1 MERSIL
7 VANII
12 LSMREFQKENNIRK
26 QCLTNSQYLYDII
39 KMNFSSSNVK
49 TKAVLV
55 FSGDDE
61 ANVGTIVGGHL
72 VVILGDETVI
82 EPSYDIFCLKNKSY
96 FDNIK
101 DFMDAFVDKVELK
114 NRLDVKK
121 IVSEHISFMKFAEQI
136 NNGEHVITE
145 DKFYNEQAD
154 YIEKVYR
161 DKILK
166 L

>member
-1 MERSIL
+1 MDRDL
-7 VANII
+7 FVANII

-39 KMNFSSSNVK
+39 KMNSSSNVK

-55 FSGDDE
+55 FSADDV
-61 ANVGTIVGGHL
+61 ADVCTFVGGHL
-72 VVILGDETVI
+72 VVVLDDETVI
-82 EPSYDIFCLKNKSY
+82 DPSYDIFCLKNKSY

-101 DFMDAFVDKVELK
+101 DFMDIFADKVELK
-114 NRLDVKK
+114 TRVDVKK

-145 DKFYNEQAD
+145 NKFYNEQAD

-161 DKILK
+161 DKIQK